1 MKTKMTLI
9 LAAII
14 LFGGCGLIKDAATV
28 TIDTDLTSS
37 ATVVVDAKK
46 SADAFTAGE
55 YSFTKTE
62 ELRLDQNTDI
72 KPYLEKIREIKLNSL
87 EITITGLLP
96 GQVISTISL
105 DVDGA
110 GNVCT
115 QTNVSSANN
124 TFTPTVTAATF
135 KKVAD
140 VLTSTR
146 KITYTIHGFVN
157 MPGTF
162 VITTT
167 YGAKVT
173 AGALD

>member
-1 MKTKMTLI
+1 MKTKMTFI

-14 LFGGCGLIKDAATV
+14 LFGGCNLIKDAATV
-28 TIDTDLTSS
+28 TIDTDLTS
-37 ATVVVDAKK
+37 ALTVVVDAKK
-46 SADAFTAGE
+46 SADALVVGDFP
-55 YSFTKTE
+55 FTKTE

-72 KPYLEKIREIKLNSL
+72 EPYLEKIREIKLNSL

-105 DVDGA
+105 DVDGV

-115 QTNVSSANN
+115 QTNVSSANS
-124 TFTPTVTAATF
+124 TFTPSVTATTF
-135 KKVAD
+135 KKVAE
-140 VLTSTR
+140 VLTNTH

-162 VITTT
+162 VITSK